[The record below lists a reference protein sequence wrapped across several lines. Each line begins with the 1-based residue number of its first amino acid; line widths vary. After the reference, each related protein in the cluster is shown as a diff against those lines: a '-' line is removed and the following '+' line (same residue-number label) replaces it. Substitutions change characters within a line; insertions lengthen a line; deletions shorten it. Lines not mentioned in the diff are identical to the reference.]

1 MFRLFVRLT
10 NYILDYLFNLVNT
23 FYINNLNIF
32 CQSLRKVDV
41 SMFPTFEKVRE
52 LAKKQGLSLNQVEE
66 KLGFSKNTLYSLKR
80 QKVSS
85 DRLQQIADYFGVSTD
100 YLLGRTDNPRI
111 ATEEQQPSSHDIDQ
125 IIANAMMFDGKP
137 LTDDDKRAIR
147 GIIAGYMSSKG
158 DV

>member
-1 MFRLFVRLT
+1 
-10 NYILDYLFNLVNT
+10 
-23 FYINNLNIF
+23 
-32 CQSLRKVDV
+32 
-41 SMFPTFEKVRE
+41 MFPTFEKVRE

-111 ATEEQQPSSHDIDQ
+111 ATEADQGPDDIDE

-158 DV
+158 D

>member
-1 MFRLFVRLT
+1 
-10 NYILDYLFNLVNT
+10 
-23 FYINNLNIF
+23 
-32 CQSLRKVDV
+32 
-41 SMFPTFEKVRE
+41 MFPTFEKVRE

-111 ATEEQQPSSHDIDQ
+111 ATEADQGPDDIDN
-125 IIANAMMFDGKP
+125 IIDNAMMFDGKP
-137 LTDDDKRAIR
+137 LTEEDKRAIR

-158 DV
+158 D